1 MKKIPTIFERDWNG
15 DRSRVTRVPNPACQ
29 WVFDGEGV
37 ATRKYDG
44 ACCMVRD
51 GKLYK
56 RRELGPKQSAPTTS
70 SWSITTKRRERPSDG
85 FPSATGRKTDGSAKP
100 PMTLPR
106 GLMCS
111 SDRRFRAMSS
121 DSRGTSCEP
130 MAPRSAITTSRAPS
144 TAWANGSMTAIS
156 RGSSSIIPTDAW
168 RRSSCGI
175 RDEAWRFVE
184 AGGDRGSPM
193 IRG

>member
-15 DRSRVTRVPNPACQ
+15 DRSRVTPRANPACQ

-51 GKLYK
+51 GKLYM

-85 FPSATGRKTDGSAKP
+85 FPSATGRKK
-100 PMTLPR
+100 MV
-106 GLMCS
+106 
-111 SDRRFRAMSS
+111 
-121 DSRGTSCEP
+121 
-130 MAPRSAITTSRAPS
+130 PRSLQ
-144 TAWANGSMTAIS
+144 
-156 RGSSSIIPTDAW
+156 
-168 RRSSCGI
+168 
-175 RDEAWRFVE
+175 
-184 AGGDRGSPM
+184 
-193 IRG
+193 